1 MLAPVRTVAPVG
13 TVIALSDAKRHLRV
27 DYDDEDAMIGA
38 LISAAVDY
46 LDGYSGILG
55 RALLTQTWRQ
65 DFDAFDDEMR
75 LPVGN
80 LLSVSSVTYYDASN
94 ALQTLS
100 NAVYTG
106 LSDRLGPYL
115 TRKPDQVWP
124 SGYYRPDAISVT
136 WTAGYGAT
144 AASIPTPIKQAILL
158 LVGHWY
164 ANREAV
170 NVAAGIVGLELPMA
184 VDALI
189 APYRR
194 VST

>member
-13 TVIALSDAKRHLRV
+13 SIISLVDVKRHIRV
-27 DYDDEDAMIGA
+27 DDSDEDILIDA
-38 LISAAVDY
+38 LVKAATEY
-46 LDGYSGILG
+46 FDGFSGILG
-55 RALLTQTWRQ
+55 RALLTQTWQ
-65 DFDAFDDEMR
+65 QSFSGFTDTMR

-80 LLSVSSVTYYDASN
+80 LISVTSVTYYDSSN
-94 ALQTLS
+94 AQQPLS
-100 NAVYTG
+100 SSVYTA
-106 LSDRLGPYL
+106 LSDSLGPYFTL
-115 TRKPDQVWP
+115 KPAQAWP
-124 SGYYRPDAISVT
+124 ASYVRPDAVTVT
-136 WTAGYGAT
+136 WTAGYGPT
-144 AASIPTPIKQAILL
+144 ASDIPAPIKHAIML

-170 NVAAGIVGLELPMA
+170 NVEAGIVAAELPMA